1 MPNRCAI
8 AFVVI
13 SCANLGAQSYFG
25 GVRGAISDAG
35 AGAMA
40 DVKVTLIDEAT
51 NISRSALSNAQGEY
65 VFSAVNPA
73 TYTLSAEAPGFKK
86 FQNRGIVVGTQQ
98 FVTIDFKLEVGQV
111 NESVQVTEEAPL
123 METSNAST
131 GQVVDR
137 QKLIDLPN
145 LCRNPFMMARIAPN
159 VVQAGDPRFNR
170 MQDQSGS
177 SQISIAGGPVRGNN
191 YLLDGVPITNSTNLA
206 IIIPTI
212 ESVQEVKIQANT
224 YDAEMGRT
232 GGGVFNTFLKSGS
245 NEYHGSLFGYLRETD
260 WQANTFFNNRSG
272 IDRPNQPFKNFGGST
287 GGPISIPK
295 LYNGKNRT
303 FFWIGAEGYR
313 QISPLT
319 KDLAV
324 PTAAERVGDFS
335 NSITKSGTPDTI
347 YDPLSTTTVDG
358 VITRTPFAG
367 NIIPQGRIN
376 PIGLALASYFP
387 AQRRTARYL
396 GDWNFTGNGSLFDRA
411 NQQTGKLDQVFTNWW
426 RANLSYLHYNSRE
439 PSGNLFQSLSAP
451 GATLLYRQVNATQVN
466 NVFTPNATT
475 VVSIRYGFNRYPN
488 FTGTESDG
496 FNPTRLGFPSSF
508 VDQLQVL

>member
-1 MPNRCAI
+1 MLNRYAV
-8 AFVVI
+8 AWFVI
-13 SCANLGAQSYFG
+13 SCANLCAQSYFG
-25 GVRGAISDAG
+25 GVRGGVSDAG

-73 TYTLSAEAPGFKK
+73 TYTMSAEAPGFKK

-111 NESVQVTEEAPL
+111 TESVQVTEEAPL

-145 LCRNPFMMARIAPN
+145 LGRNPFMMARIAPN
-159 VVQAGDPRFNR
+159 IVQAGDPRFNR

-191 YLLDGVPITNSTNLA
+191 YLLDGVPITASSNVA

-212 ESVQEVKIQANT
+212 ESVQEVKIQSNT
-224 YDAEMGRT
+224 YDAEMGST

-245 NEYHGSLFGYLRETD
+245 NDYHGSLFGYMRETD
-260 WQANTFFNNRSG
+260 WQANTFFNNRGG
-272 IDRPNQPFKNFGGST
+272 IARPNQPFKNFGGSI
-287 GGPISIPK
+287 GGPVSIPK

-324 PTAAERVGDFS
+324 PNAAERVGDFS
-335 NSITKSGTPDTI
+335 QSVIRGGGQNTI
-347 YDPLSTTTVDG
+347 YDPLT
-358 VITRTPFAG
+358 TRTE
-367 NIIPQGRIN
+367 
-376 PIGLALASYFP
+376 
-387 AQRRTARYL
+387 
-396 GDWNFTGNGSLFDRA
+396 NG
-411 NQQTGKLDQVFTNWW
+411 
-426 RANLSYLHYNSRE
+426 
-439 PSGNLFQSLSAP
+439 
-451 GATLLYRQVNATQVN
+451 
-466 NVFTPNATT
+466 
-475 VVSIRYGFNRYPN
+475 VV
-488 FTGTESDG
+488 
-496 FNPTRLGFPSSF
+496 
-508 VDQLQVL
+508 V

>member
-1 MPNRCAI
+1 MKLRLSVLAALLSAI
-8 AFVVI
+8 QIAPLQ
-13 SCANLGAQSYFG
+13 SQSYQG
-25 GVRGAISDAG
+25 GIRGRVTDTTAGAI
-35 AGAMA
+35 
-40 DVKVTLIDEAT
+40 DVAKVTLTAESTGVSRAT
-51 NISRSALSNAQGEY
+51 LTNAVGEF
-65 VFSAVNPA
+65 VFNAVDPA
-73 TYTLSAEAPGFKK
+73 TYRITIEASGFKR
-86 FQNRGIVVGTQQ
+86 FERAGVIVSTQ
-98 FVTIDFKLEVGQV
+98 DFLTLDLKLEIGAVT
-111 NESVQVTEEAPL
+111 ESVNVTEDVPL
-123 METSNAST
+123 LETSNAST

-137 QKLIDLPN
+137 QKLVDLPN
-145 LCRNPFMMARIAPN
+145 LGRNPFMMAKIAPN

-191 YLLDGVPITNSTNLA
+191 YLLDGVPITASSNVA

-260 WQANTFFNNRSG
+260 WQANTLFNNRSG
-272 IDRPNQPFKNFGGST
+272 IDRPNQPFKNFGGSI

-335 NSITKSGTPDTI
+335 QSLTKAGALDVI
-347 YDPLSTTTVDG
+347 YDPLTTTTDASGAVA
-358 VITRTPFAG
+358 RTPFAG
-367 NIIPQGRIN
+367 NIIPQGRLN
-376 PIGLALASYFP
+376 AVGLATASYFP
-387 AQRRTARYL
+387 VQRRTPRYL
-396 GDWNFTGNGSLFDRA
+396 GD
-411 NQQTGKLDQVFTNWW
+411 
-426 RANLSYLHYNSRE
+426 
-439 PSGNLFQSLSAP
+439 
-451 GATLLYRQVNATQVN
+451 
-466 NVFTPNATT
+466 
-475 VVSIRYGFNRYPN
+475 
-488 FTGTESDG
+488 
-496 FNPTRLGFPSSF
+496 
-508 VDQLQVL
+508 